1 MNTTASSRY
10 LWFERAGMRFAA
22 SMDHLQQVLSAPSLR
37 PIPASEPALS
47 GLMILREH
55 VLPVFDP
62 ALLAEDRTPAEPAS
76 PTVIVLSLNG
86 RPALGVLAEKIG
98 KVVELRIPR
107 PLSTTPRFP
116 AAFSGETR
124 NTDAPR
130 TLLLDAEALAAAMG
144 LGEAAAMAARQPAAN
159 HTDFASPIRN

>member
-1 MNTTASSRY
+1 MNTPTASSRY

-22 SMDHLQQVLSAPSLR
+22 SMDNLQQVLSAPALR
-37 PIPASEPALS
+37 PIPATEPSLS

-62 ALLAEDRTPAEPAS
+62 ASLAEDKPAPGIAS
-76 PTVIVLSLNG
+76 PAVIVLSLQG

-98 KVVELRIPR
+98 KVIELRIPR
-107 PLSTTPRFP
+107 PLSVPTRRPE
-116 AAFSGETR
+116 AFLGETR
-124 NTDAPR
+124 NSEMPR

-144 LGEAAAMAARQPAAN
+144 LAPGADEAPASA
-159 HTDFASPIRN
+159 DFASPIKN